1 MDRIRIERRIKV
13 DDSAMGPDAAWRA
26 DDPVYAQV
34 IFVSA
39 KALPQYQQVQGVVYW
54 RIEFHGS
61 VDIGLKDTRF
71 VWLNKGGKIL
81 LPVEPPRVLETDTVI
96 LVKEQ

>member
-1 MDRIRIERRIKV
+1 MDRIRIERKIEV
-13 DDSAMGPDAAWRA
+13 GHSAMGSDAAWRG

-34 IFVSA
+34 TFVSA
-39 KALPQYQQVQGVVYW
+39 KALPQYQQVQGVVYYDI
-54 RIEFHGS
+54 RFHGS
-61 VDIGLKDTRF
+61 VDIGLKDIRF

-81 LPVEPPRVLETDTVI
+81 LPVEPPRSLETDTKI